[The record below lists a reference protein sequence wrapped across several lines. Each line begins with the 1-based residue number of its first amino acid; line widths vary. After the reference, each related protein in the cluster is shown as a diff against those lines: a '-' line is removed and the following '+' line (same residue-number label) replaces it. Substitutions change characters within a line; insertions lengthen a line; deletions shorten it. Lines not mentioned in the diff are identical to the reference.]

1 MSETTTDSTTETA
14 GETSADTS
22 AQAEQIEGY
31 DALGDAGKK
40 ALDRMKAERD
50 AAISA
55 AKDAKGDPVAAARI
69 KAERAEL
76 AEVKTALAELKAK
89 AEGKE
94 AEFVAA
100 QEAQKVKDEALSSAN
115 QRILKSEVKAA
126 AKGVLADPQDAYKF
140 LDLSTFEVDSD
151 GNVDESVI
159 AKALAD
165 LVATKPYL
173 GAQGGQRFK
182 GAADGGVRND
192 TTKPSQLTRADMAG
206 MSPEQIDA
214 AHNEGR
220 FTDLLGSR

>member
-22 AQAEQIEGY
+22 TEAVKADATTEVRDPGKLLSAYEAEKAKRREQDVALRELRTEF
-31 DALGDAGKK
+31 DAL
-40 ALDRMKAERD
+40 R
-50 AAISA
+50 
-55 AKDAKGDPVAAARI
+55 AKN
-69 KAERAEL
+69 
-76 AEVKTALAELKAK
+76 
-89 AEGKE
+89 EGKE
-94 AEFVAA
+94 AEFAAA

-151 GNVDESVI
+151 GNVDEAVI
-159 AKALAD
+159 AKALTD
-165 LVATKPYL
+165 LVAEKPYL

-182 GAADGGVRND
+182 GAADGGVRTD

-220 FTDLLGSR
+220 FSDLLGSR